1 VLSLHHVASLAR
13 AVGNAERLLRPG
25 GLLIADEFGRERID
39 RPTAAWFFG
48 GLDLLDMA
56 GLLRHEDAGPFTGP
70 KRRGRGRHAAGHHG
84 AAPAADPLL
93 RWRHRHT
100 HVRAIHTARAMERA
114 LARRFEIVHVEPG
127 PHLYRYAG
135 RRLRRGPSGVR
146 IVHQLLESELEG
158 IEQGLLRATG
168 VRIVAR
174 RRAP

>member
-1 VLSLHHVASLAR
+1 
-13 AVGNAERLLRPG
+13 
-25 GLLIADEFGRERID
+25 
-39 RPTAAWFFG
+39 
-48 GLDLLDMA
+48 
-56 GLLRHEDAGPFTGP
+56 
-70 KRRGRGRHAAGHHG
+70 
-84 AAPAADPLL
+84 
-93 RWRHRHT
+93 
-100 HVRAIHTARAMERA
+100 MERA